1 MSRDTI
7 QITSRSGFQSQLNE
21 LERMNAGIKPETD
34 SIIEALTKA
43 ASVGVVGSA
52 KIAPAYSDTVTATA
66 EVLAAATAA
75 VTATQASVTAV
86 LADLR
91 AILANLGRI
100 DDAGAAEVLR

>member
-1 MSRDTI
+1 MSRETI

-21 LERMNAGIKPETD
+21 IERISAGIKGETD
-34 SIIEALTKA
+34 AVIEALTKA
-43 ASVGVVGSA
+43 ASVGVVGSS
-52 KIAPAYSDTVTATA
+52 KIAPAYDETVSATA

-91 AILANLGRI
+91 AILSTLGRI
-100 DDAGAAEVLR
+100 DDQGAAEVLR